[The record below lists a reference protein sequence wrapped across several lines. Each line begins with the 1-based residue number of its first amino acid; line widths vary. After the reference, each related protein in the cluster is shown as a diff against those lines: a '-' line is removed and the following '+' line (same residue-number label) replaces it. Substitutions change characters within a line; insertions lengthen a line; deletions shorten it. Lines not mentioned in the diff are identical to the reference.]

1 MPVRQVNLNQVNRL
15 FAPREIARVATEE
28 RRVETPTMDRFFP
41 QSRRRDWN
49 QPLIPLR
56 LITRITKAVPLVLRG
71 APGVSLPNA
80 SRADKWIEP
89 QDVSTF
95 DAIGAVEFNN
105 ARMADLLAGGGT
117 ESQQSWADEQSRHH
131 LDTHRLTADALCA
144 QSLTGQVSYP
154 IADKTGRIVEMF
166 VVTFGT
172 VQPFVANYDW
182 TAGATT
188 IGDIKLDLDQ
198 NYRLQQ
204 RRNRMSSRVSV
215 GSVAMAAVYDKLEVL
230 PNDNRT
236 NARQLDN
243 GDVRIGRYTLTEH
256 NVEYYH
262 PGTPDDSIEAG
273 YKQVVGPT
281 EVLLDDPNADAALFA
296 VVLDNFKLTGSGQ
309 ANIRFGVLNEMSEDG
324 RSINQYAFSK
334 PFPVPPVESMRR
346 GEVGPAGRVAYEP
359 LA

>member
-41 QSRRRDWN
+41 QSRRRNWD

-56 LITRITKAVPLVLRG
+56 LITRITKAVPLVARG

-89 QDVSTF
+89 QDVSTY

-105 ARMADLLAGGGT
+105 ARMADLLGGGGT
-117 ESQQSWADEQSRHH
+117 ASQQAWADEQSRFH

-144 QSLTGQVSYP
+144 QALTGTVNYP

-172 VQPFVANYDW
+172 VEPFVANYDW
-182 TAGATT
+182 THADTT
-188 IGDIKLDLDQ
+188 IGQVKLDLDQ

-215 GSVAMAAVYDKLEVL
+215 GSTAMAALYDKVEKLA
-230 PNDNRT
+230 NDNRT
-236 NARQLDN
+236 GARALDN
-243 GDVRIGRYTLTEH
+243 GDVRIGRYTLSEH

-262 PGTPDDSIEAG
+262 PGNVDDSIPEG
-273 YKQVVGPT
+273 YKQVIGPA
-281 EVLLDDPNADAALFA
+281 EVLMDDPNADVVLFA
-296 VVLDNFKLTGSGQ
+296 VVLDNFKLTGTGQ
-309 ANIRFGVLNEMSEDG
+309 GNIRFGVLNEMSEDG

-334 PFPVPPVESMRR
+334 PFPVPAVESMRR
-346 GEVGPAGRVAYEP
+346 GSVGSSGRVAY
-359 LA
+359 